1 MHLSE
6 FTVSTNN
13 LNTFDNLSEL
23 TESEITDVHQTGGF
37 FGLFA
42 EGSNI
47 DRAVLEAVRLKKYD
61 VVEFLVD
68 KDLITSYKCK
78 DENGNTLLHYLAL
91 DYDAT
96 VHIIDKIIKRKDIK
110 SFINIQNNNGDTP
123 LILSVIGS
131 QHDLC
136 EKFINKGADKTI
148 KNGQSFSVET
158 ETDSLNIKPF
168 SDASYYNLSS
178 EEKKSRNNRRVNI
191 FNPLVGLF
199 KHHHHINTSAPNTFS
214 ELPMSSSSK
223 YNIFNENMG
232 SSTDTDSLL
241 NSSINTE
248 KFIVEIT
255 NKLNNEKNS
264 APGPGPQM
272 DTLSDDLLKKLMNGG
287 NNNKEEQHDN
297 LNTEFLLNELQ
308 SKMKN
313 MKGGDCA
320 SNMYSNTEEMLQTL
334 KNHQSGG
341 DDADTDN
348 LINTLRNHA
357 QNQDGGA
364 RKKKLSKKTQNNK
377 RTQGKRVIPSF
388 VDAQVYDDEDD
399 DLKEPKYTELA
410 RILNNQTGDI
420 IANIIKKI
428 QEIITK
434 NKKDFEKVSAEVA
447 KGTEEVARIY
457 KSALWA
463 SVKNDPKK
471 ALKSSLDIAVE
482 LQKILSKEILL
493 EVDYKKWEKIIK
505 EHAEEKAKS
514 IKKVQESSTISLSDA
529 SFSTTSSYEV
539 DETIISDTSN

>member
-168 SDASYYNLSS
+168 SEASYYNLSS
-178 EEKKSRNNRRVNI
+178 EEKKSRNNKRANI

-264 APGPGPQM
+264 APGPQM

-287 NNNKEEQHDN
+287 NNNKEEQPDN